1 MNSTPNSQR
10 IQIGFFGRI
19 NVGKSSVVNA
29 ITNQDLAVV
38 SAIKGTTTDPVSKAM
53 ELLPLGPVNII
64 DTAGLDDTGE
74 LGLLRINKTKEVL
87 NKVDIAILVADAQT
101 GLTEIENELINTFK
115 QKNINYIIVFNKSDL
130 IQIPQIHNENE
141 IYVSALKKTN
151 IFELKELI
159 AKLNN
164 KKENENFLIKDIINK
179 DDIVILVTPID
190 ESAPKG
196 RLILPQQQVIRELLE
211 VGAITTIIKETQ
223 LEETLKKI
231 TPKVIITDSQV
242 FGKVNKITPQNILLT
257 SFSILFARYKG
268 ILKYAV
274 EGVKNLENLK
284 DNDTILI
291 SEGCTH
297 HRQCNDIGSVKLPNW
312 IKNHTNKN
320 LNFEFTSGNT
330 FPKDLSK
337 YAMIIHCGACMLNEK
352 EVLNRY
358 EEAHKQNI
366 PISNY
371 GITIAY
377 IHNILKRSIEIFPEI
392 HSKLN

>member
-1 MNSTPNSQR
+1 MNSTPNAQR

-29 ITNQDLAVV
+29 ITGQDLAVV

-87 NKVDIAILVADAQT
+87 NKVDVAILVADAQT

-115 QKNINYIIVFNKSDL
+115 QKNISYIIAFNKSDL
-130 IQIPQIHNENE
+130 IQIPQNHNENE
-141 IYVSALKKTN
+141 IYVSALNKTN

-164 KKENENFLIKDIINK
+164 KKENENFLIKDIINR

-211 VGAITTIIKETQ
+211 IGAITTIIKETQ
-223 LEETLKKI
+223 LKETLKKI

-242 FGKVNKITPQNILLT
+242 FGKVDKITPQKILLT

-274 EGVKNLENLK
+274 EGIKKLENLK

-352 EVLNRY
+352 EVLHRY
-358 EEAHKQNI
+358 EEANKQNI
-366 PISNY
+366 SISNY